1 MHKLTNHAKSGLFL
15 MEMIMCLLFL
25 GLACAICLRL
35 FGAAYLLREEA
46 RLNNHIQE
54 IIVNTSELLEG
65 WDGSPDT
72 FEDRLRDLGI
82 SAASVSEVQ
91 GIDPDTGI
99 PAENGDT
106 IQFFYTRRWVPCSLQ
121 EAYYAVEAVLKK
133 ERLENTMNLNFYRTE
148 DKDDGGDPFYHYSV
162 SFPALQTRV
171 TS

>member
-46 RLNNHIQE
+46 RVNNHIQE

-72 FEDRLRDLGI
+72 FEDRLRDLGM
-82 SAASVSEVQ
+82 SASGSEVQ
-91 GIDPDTGI
+91 SKDPDTGTS
-99 PAENGDT
+99 AAGGEAF
-106 IQFFYTRRWVPCSLQ
+106 QFFYTRRWVPCSLQ
-121 EAYYAVEAVLKK
+121 EAYYAVEAVLFKD
-133 ERLENTMNLNFYRTE
+133 RLENTMKLDFYRME
-148 DKDDGGDPFYHYSV
+148 GKDSRGDSFYHYSV
-162 SFPALQTRV
+162 SFPALNTQ
-171 TS
+171 